1 MSARDLAKGGPV
13 SAGTTETAGTGIM
26 TIVIGVIVAR
36 TAEIVRGR
44 ASATITGATGI
55 GAHGTVHHEV
65 RRPPNNQQP
74 CSPAAT
80 PPPNLHTSRPATDRS
95 ARSVLPRR
103 PLAAASTPL
112 GFALPA
118 TPFGLSGARVR

>member
-1 MSARDLAKGGPV
+1 MVGPQPPRLASTSATLPLAPAGGATMSARDLAKGGPV

-74 CSPAAT
+74 CSPAALL
-80 PPPNLHTSRPATDRS
+80 LH
-95 ARSVLPRR
+95 L
-103 PLAAASTPL
+103 
-112 GFALPA
+112 
-118 TPFGLSGARVR
+118 